1 MHELSRNEKLDE
13 ILRLLHLLVKGE
25 KIIMADLT
33 ALEAAVKANTDAED
47 SALTLITTIAAE
59 LAASK
64 TDPAKVQALANKL
77 NASAAALAAAVVAN
91 TPAAATVPD
100 VVVPAP

>member
-47 SALTLITTIAAE
+47 SALTLIKTIADE

-64 TDPAKVQALANKL
+64 TDPAKVQALADKL

-91 TPAAATVPD
+91 TPAEVTVPNL
-100 VVVPAP
+100 PTP